1 MRKAVAEDAAVMR
14 HVAIEIGGALPRTD
28 RGEMLRLQRRG
39 LPLILGIIGDSIQS
53 DLATGPRLDAGPF
66 HAGREVLCFPQGPDV
81 QQSRRSSCTAA
92 VDADA
97 NIAIRNPFLGIDDLP
112 VLILVGRAS
121 RNVRMG
127 F

>member
-14 HVAIEIGGALPRTD
+14 HVPIEIGGALPRTD
-28 RGEMLRLQRRG
+28 RREMLRLQRRR
-39 LPLILGIIGDSIQS
+39 LPLILGIIGDSVQS
-53 DLATGPRLDAGPF
+53 DLATRPRLDAGPF

-97 NIAIRNPFLGIDDLP
+97 NIAVRNPFLGIDALP
-112 VLILVGRAS
+112 ALILVR
-121 RNVRMG
+121 RNTGTARG
-127 F
+127 A